1 MAKIMPNLKDVK
13 TDDEEITISQ
23 QYTRMGMHWT
33 FWGAG
38 RCFHIYEDETANLLT
53 TKELLEIGKILE
65 KEAKRAKKVRVNKP

>member
-1 MAKIMPNLKDVK
+1 
-13 TDDEEITISQ
+13 
-23 QYTRMGMHWT
+23 MGMHWT

-65 KEAKRAKKVRVNKP
+65 KEAKRAKKVRVNKS

>member
-1 MAKIMPNLKDVK
+1 VAKIMPNLKDVK

-38 RCFHIYEDETANLLT
+38 RCFHIYEDETANLVITLAN
-53 TKELLEIGKILE
+53 EAGRILLE